1 MGSDMGPRIHV
12 FTICSQSM
20 ILSAVFSYRALRPD
34 HLNTFGA
41 RPGARTGT
49 FAAELKR
56 NCGSFECLC
65 MEIVVNVVNFTNF
78 KSFGG
83 LTGAM
88 IYSKN
93 IIFEVGVDVVVPK
106 RFNIKLL

>member
-1 MGSDMGPRIHV
+1 
-12 FTICSQSM
+12 
-20 ILSAVFSYRALRPD
+20 
-34 HLNTFGA
+34 
-41 RPGARTGT
+41 
-49 FAAELKR
+49 
-56 NCGSFECLC
+56 

-93 IIFEVGVDVVVPK
+93 IISEVGVDVVVPK